1 MEVSEIG
8 AFNSRVMWTNVQL
21 LKPFPGFSLQPIPG
35 WSNQTP
41 QCGVHMVSQSR
52 FQDQQPYQANKLGQH
67 NLYLL
72 FINQKLQLSFPSF
85 ARSNN

>member
-41 QCGVHMVSQSR
+41 HG
-52 FQDQQPYQANKLGQH
+52 QP
-67 NLYLL
+67 
-72 FINQKLQLSFPSF
+72 IPFPGP
-85 ARSNN
+85 ATVPG